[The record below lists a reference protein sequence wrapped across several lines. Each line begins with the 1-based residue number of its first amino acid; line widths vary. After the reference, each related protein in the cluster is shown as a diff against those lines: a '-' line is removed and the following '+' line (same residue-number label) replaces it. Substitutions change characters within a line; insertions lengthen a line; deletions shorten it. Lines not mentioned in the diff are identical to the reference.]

1 MPVAVSVSV
10 TRIARRILDI
20 LLIVLIGLV
29 LATLVIAHVIPV
41 VTGGATFVVGGGS
54 MEPTIPV
61 GAAIVAL
68 PVSAE
73 ELVVGDIVSL
83 RAGEQRAIFTH
94 RVTRLVDRD
103 GHPWLET
110 MGDANE
116 APDPSLVPATSVI
129 GRVEVMVPWAGYL
142 VTILGSIQGIVFLVS
157 LGVLVLA
164 GAWLLEMLEDDL
176 AESLR
181 RRPRAGLAPL
191 TPEAAAEQG
200 VAG

>member
-1 MPVAVSVSV
+1 MPIAVTV

-29 LATLVIAHVIPV
+29 FATLVIARVIPV

-94 RVTRLVDRD
+94 RITRLVDRD
-103 GHPWLET
+103 GSPWLET

-116 APDPSLVPATSVI
+116 EPDPSLVPATSVI

-157 LGVLVLA
+157 LGVLFLV
-164 GAWLLEMLEDDL
+164 GAWLLEGLEDDL

-181 RRPRAGLAPL
+181 RRTRAGLAPL
-191 TPEAAAEQG
+191 MPEAAAEQW